1 MTKLQ
6 CSYDENRDSDSIM
19 LLKVYCEWQRNFHPM
34 LSYKENDNEHKPR
47 EERERQGGF
56 GGGGPPGHR
65 RLRLRRPMPAE
76 QKWCAEK
83 NLDIKILRETAHM
96 VDEIKTRFMRMNIP
110 ERCLNSRV

>member
-1 MTKLQ
+1 
-6 CSYDENRDSDSIM
+6 
-19 LLKVYCEWQRNFHPM
+19 M
-34 LSYKENDNEHKPR
+34 LSYKENEHEHKPR
-47 EERERQGGF
+47 EERDHRGGGQGY
-56 GGGGPPGHR
+56 GGGGPGHR